1 MEKKIK
7 IIILVLVIL
16 LIALGSTMAYAYF
29 FTDYLKSDKEAFFKY
44 ILKNEELID
53 NLKDEDFSKY
63 IEKQKN
69 TAYSNSGEITISS
82 GTDETFKELGS
93 PSEDMKLT
101 FKGTRDDNSQYFKQD
116 INVKV
121 ENESISMELL
131 KQEDIYGF
139 KIDNMFKKFL
149 AVQNKDLKK
158 WAKILNMTDEQIEAI
173 PDKIEFN
180 ETINFS
186 DEEINGIS
194 QKYKN
199 IINENLTDEMFSKE
213 KEKEVTIYKLQ
224 LTKKQYNDILAKI
237 LETIK
242 SDDVVLNRI
251 TAMYGQQNNSAKDS
265 VIKMY
270 QENLDE
276 EIRDLQNISSE
287 EASEEII
294 FNVYKAKNQLLQTE
308 KIEDNTKFSIS
319 RAQNGINIL
328 YSENDGN
335 GNETDRQEIQIMKQ
349 KDNDKLTY
357 SINIMPQDTT
367 KNSYIKYTVN
377 GIASLENVEEQ
388 IEFSGNYDAS
398 LLSGNDMQSSNIS
411 NLLSEEDTQSS
422 GEDEKS
428 EQEEEAISARLKT
441 IVANKNDEN
450 ATLTLE
456 DLTQGFSGIS
466 NFKISKD
473 QDEENKDGFIIE
485 SKETGYIYEIDKS
498 GELIGVSSGDDE
510 DGAENQEQTGSGEG
524 QSESAQEENTQRFSI
539 NYKNTKKF
547 NTNFTIEKVDSKD
560 IMLLNNKNAESL
572 QQLFQ
577 KINEQMVMQMTNSNN
592 NANSSEQTN
601 Q

>member
-69 TAYSNSGEITISS
+69 TAYSNNGEITISS
-82 GTDETFKELGS
+82 DTGETLQDGS
-93 PSEDMKLT
+93 DMKLT

-213 KEKEVTIYKLQ
+213 KEKEATIYKLQ

-237 LETIK
+237 LEIMK
-242 SDDVVLNRI
+242 NDDVVLNRI

-270 QENLDE
+270 QENIDE
-276 EIRDLQNISSE
+276 EIKNLQNISSE

-319 RAQNGINIL
+319 KAQNGINIL
-328 YSENDGN
+328 YSENDEK
-335 GNETDRQEIQIMKQ
+335 GNETDRQEIEINKE

-357 SINIMPQDTT
+357 SINVIPQDTT
-367 KNSYIKYTVN
+367 KNSYIKYTIK
-377 GIASLENVEEQ
+377 GITSLENVEEQ

-422 GEDEKS
+422 GEDEKAA
-428 EQEEEAISARLKT
+428 QEEEAITARLET

-485 SKETGYIYEIDKS
+485 SKETGDIYEIDKR
-498 GELIGVSSGDDE
+498 GELISVSSGGDE
-510 DGAENQEQTGSGEG
+510 DDAENQEQTGSKEE
-524 QSESAQEENTQRFSI
+524 QSESTQEENTQKFSI

-547 NTNFTIEKVDSKD
+547 NTNLTIEKVDSKD

-577 KINEQMVMQMTNSNN
+577 KISEQMIMQMMNSSN
-592 NANSSEQTN
+592 NANSGEQTN

>member
-69 TAYSNSGEITISS
+69 TAYSNNGEITISS
-82 GTDETFKELGS
+82 DTEETLQDGS
-93 PSEDMKLT
+93 DIKLT

-237 LETIK
+237 LETMK
-242 SDDVVLNRI
+242 NDDVVLNRI

-276 EIRDLQNISSE
+276 EIKNLQNISSE
-287 EASEEII
+287 EASEKII

-308 KIEDNTKFSIS
+308 KIEDNTKLSVS
-319 RAQNGINIL
+319 KAQNGINIL
-328 YSENDGN
+328 YSENDEK

-357 SINIMPQDTT
+357 SINVIPQDTT
-367 KNSYIKYTVN
+367 KNSYIEYTIK
-377 GIASLENVEEQ
+377 GITSLENVEEQ

-398 LLSGNDMQSSNIS
+398 LLSGNDIQSSNIS

-422 GEDEKS
+422 GEDEKAA
-428 EQEEEAISARLKT
+428 QEEEAITARLET

-485 SKETGYIYEIDKS
+485 SKETGYIYEIDKR
-498 GELIGVSSGDDE
+498 GELISVSSGGDE
-510 DGAENQEQTGSGEG
+510 DDAENQEQTGSKEE
-524 QSESAQEENTQRFSI
+524 QSESAQEENTQKFSI

-547 NTNFTIEKVDSKD
+547 NTNLTIEKVDSKD

-577 KINEQMVMQMTNSNN
+577 KISEQMVMQMMNSSN
-592 NANSSEQTN
+592 NANSGEQTN

>member
-29 FTDYLKSDKEAFFKY
+29 FTDYLKSNKEAFFKY

-69 TAYSNSGEITISS
+69 TAYSNNGEITISS
-82 GTDETFKELGS
+82 DTEETLQDGS
-93 PSEDMKLT
+93 DIKLT

-213 KEKEVTIYKLQ
+213 KEKEATIYKLQ

-276 EIRDLQNISSE
+276 EIKNLQNISSE
-287 EASEEII
+287 EASEKII

-308 KIEDNTKFSIS
+308 KIEDNTKLSVS
-319 RAQNGINIL
+319 KAQNGINIL
-328 YSENDGN
+328 YSENDEK

-357 SINIMPQDTT
+357 SINVIPQDTT
-367 KNSYIKYTVN
+367 KNSYIEYTIK
-377 GIASLENVEEQ
+377 GITSLENVEEQ

-422 GEDEKS
+422 GEDEKAA
-428 EQEEEAISARLKT
+428 QEEEAITARLET

-485 SKETGYIYEIDKS
+485 SKETGDIYEIDKR
-498 GELIGVSSGDDE
+498 GELISVSSGGDE
-510 DGAENQEQTGSGEG
+510 DDAENQEQTGSKEE
-524 QSESAQEENTQRFSI
+524 QSESTQEENTQKFSI

-547 NTNFTIEKVDSKD
+547 NTNLTIEKVDSKD

-577 KINEQMVMQMTNSNN
+577 KISEQMVMQMMNSSN
-592 NANSSEQTN
+592 NANSGEQTN

>member
-7 IIILVLVIL
+7 IIILVLIIL

-69 TAYSNSGEITISS
+69 TAYSNNGEITISS
-82 GTDETFKELGS
+82 DTEETLQDGS
-93 PSEDMKLT
+93 DIKLT

-121 ENESISMELL
+121 ENGSISMELL

-158 WAKILNMTDEQIEAI
+158 WAKILNMTDEQIETI

-213 KEKEVTIYKLQ
+213 KEKEATIYKLQ

-237 LETIK
+237 LETMK
-242 SDDVVLNRI
+242 NDDVVLNRI

-276 EIRDLQNISSE
+276 EIKTLQNISSE

-308 KIEDNTKFSIS
+308 KIEDNTKLSVS
-319 RAQNGINIL
+319 KAQNGINIL
-328 YSENDGN
+328 YSENDEK

-357 SINIMPQDTT
+357 SINVIPQDTT
-367 KNSYIKYTVN
+367 KNSYIEYTIK
-377 GIASLENVEEQ
+377 GITSLENVEEQ

-422 GEDEKS
+422 GEDEKAA
-428 EQEEEAISARLKT
+428 QEEEAITARLET

-485 SKETGYIYEIDKS
+485 SKETGDIYEIDKR
-498 GELIGVSSGDDE
+498 GELISVSSGGDE
-510 DGAENQEQTGSGEG
+510 DDAENQEQTGSKEE
-524 QSESAQEENTQRFSI
+524 QSGSEQEENTQKFSI

-547 NTNFTIEKVDSKD
+547 NTNLTIEKVDSKD

-577 KINEQMVMQMTNSNN
+577 KISEQMVMQMMNSSN
-592 NANSSEQTN
+592 NANSGEQTN

>member
-308 KIEDNTKFSIS
+308 KIEDNTKLSIS

-357 SINIMPQDTT
+357 SVNVMPQDTT
-367 KNSYIKYTVN
+367 KNSYIKYTIN

-411 NLLSEEDTQSS
+411 NLLSEENTQSS

>member
-7 IIILVLVIL
+7 IIILVLIIL

-69 TAYSNSGEITISS
+69 TAYSNNGEITISS
-82 GTDETFKELGS
+82 DTEETLQDGS
-93 PSEDMKLT
+93 DIKLT

-121 ENESISMELL
+121 ENGSISMELL

-158 WAKILNMTDEQIEAI
+158 WAKILNMTDEQIETI

-213 KEKEVTIYKLQ
+213 KEKEATIYKLQ

-237 LETIK
+237 LETMK
-242 SDDVVLNRI
+242 NDDVVLNRI

-276 EIRDLQNISSE
+276 EIKTLQNISSE

-308 KIEDNTKFSIS
+308 KIEDNTKLSVS
-319 RAQNGINIL
+319 KAQNGINIL
-328 YSENDGN
+328 YSENDEK

-357 SINIMPQDTT
+357 SINVIPQDTT
-367 KNSYIKYTVN
+367 KNSYIEYTIK
-377 GIASLENVEEQ
+377 GITSLENVEEQ

-422 GEDEKS
+422 GEDEKAA
-428 EQEEEAISARLKT
+428 QEEEAITARLET

-485 SKETGYIYEIDKS
+485 SKETGDIYEIDKR
-498 GELIGVSSGDDE
+498 GELISVSSGGDE
-510 DGAENQEQTGSGEG
+510 DDAENQEQTGSKEE
-524 QSESAQEENTQRFSI
+524 QSESTQEENTQKFSI

-547 NTNFTIEKVDSKD
+547 NTNLTIEKVDSKD

-577 KINEQMVMQMTNSNN
+577 KISEQMVMQMMNSSN
-592 NANSSEQTN
+592 NANSGEQTN

>member
-82 GTDETFKELGS
+82 GTNETFKELGS

-213 KEKEVTIYKLQ
+213 KEKEATIYKLQ

-237 LETIK
+237 LETMK
-242 SDDVVLNRI
+242 NDDVVLNRI

-276 EIRDLQNISSE
+276 EIKNLQNISSE
-287 EASEEII
+287 EASEKII

-308 KIEDNTKFSIS
+308 KIEDNTKLSVS
-319 RAQNGINIL
+319 KAQNGINIL
-328 YSENDGN
+328 YSENDEK

-357 SINIMPQDTT
+357 SINVIPQDTT
-367 KNSYIKYTVN
+367 KNSYIEYTIK
-377 GIASLENVEEQ
+377 GITSLENVEEQ

-428 EQEEEAISARLKT
+428 AQEEEAITARLET

-498 GELIGVSSGDDE
+498 GELISVLSSDDE
-510 DGAENQEQTGSGEG
+510 DEIENQEQTGSKEK
-524 QSESAQEENTQRFSI
+524 QSGSAQEENTQKFSI

-547 NTNFTIEKVDSKD
+547 NTNLTIEKVDSKD

-577 KINEQMVMQMTNSNN
+577 KISEQMVMQMMNSSN

>member
-69 TAYSNSGEITISS
+69 TAYSNNGEITISS
-82 GTDETFKELGS
+82 DTGETLQDGS
-93 PSEDMKLT
+93 DMKLT

-213 KEKEVTIYKLQ
+213 KEKEATIYKLQ

-237 LETIK
+237 LEIMK
-242 SDDVVLNRI
+242 NDDVVLNRI

-270 QENLDE
+270 QENIDE
-276 EIRDLQNISSE
+276 EIKNLQNISSE

-319 RAQNGINIL
+319 KAQNGINIL
-328 YSENDGN
+328 YSENDEK

-357 SINIMPQDTT
+357 SINVIPQDTT
-367 KNSYIKYTVN
+367 KNSYIEYTIK
-377 GIASLENVEEQ
+377 GITSLENVEEQ

-428 EQEEEAISARLKT
+428 AQEEEAITARLET

-498 GELIGVSSGDDE
+498 GELISVLSSDDE
-510 DGAENQEQTGSGEG
+510 DEIENQEQTGSKEK
-524 QSESAQEENTQRFSI
+524 QSGSAQEENTQKFSI

-547 NTNFTIEKVDSKD
+547 NTNLTIEKVDSKD

-577 KINEQMVMQMTNSNN
+577 KISEQMVMQMMNSSN

>member
-69 TAYSNSGEITISS
+69 TAYSNNGEITISS
-82 GTDETFKELGS
+82 DTEETLQDGS
-93 PSEDMKLT
+93 DIKLT

-242 SDDVVLNRI
+242 NDDVVLNRI

-276 EIRDLQNISSE
+276 EIKNLQNISSE

-308 KIEDNTKFSIS
+308 KIEDNTKLSVS
-319 RAQNGINIL
+319 KAQNGINIL
-328 YSENDGN
+328 YSENDEK

-357 SINIMPQDTT
+357 SINVIPQDTT
-367 KNSYIKYTVN
+367 KNSYIEYTIK
-377 GIASLENVEEQ
+377 GITSLENVEEQ

-422 GEDEKS
+422 GEDEKAA
-428 EQEEEAISARLKT
+428 QEEEAITARLET

-498 GELIGVSSGDDE
+498 GELISVSSGGDE
-510 DGAENQEQTGSGEG
+510 DDAENQEQTGSKEE
-524 QSESAQEENTQRFSI
+524 QSESTQEENTQKFSI

-547 NTNFTIEKVDSKD
+547 NTNLTIEKVDSKD

-577 KINEQMVMQMTNSNN
+577 KISEQMVMQMMNSSN

>member
-308 KIEDNTKFSIS
+308 KIEDNTKLSIS

-411 NLLSEEDTQSS
+411 NLLSEENTQSS
-422 GEDEKS
+422 GEDEKAA
-428 EQEEEAISARLKT
+428 QEEEAISARLET

-510 DGAENQEQTGSGEG
+510 DDAENQEQTGSKEE
-524 QSESAQEENTQRFSI
+524 QSESAQEENTQKFSI

>member
-237 LETIK
+237 LETMK
-242 SDDVVLNRI
+242 NDDVVLNRI

-276 EIRDLQNISSE
+276 EIKNLQNISSE
-287 EASEEII
+287 EASEKII

-308 KIEDNTKFSIS
+308 KIEDNTKLSVS
-319 RAQNGINIL
+319 KAQNGINIL
-328 YSENDGN
+328 YSENDEK

-357 SINIMPQDTT
+357 SINVIPQDTT
-367 KNSYIKYTVN
+367 KNSYIEYTIK
-377 GIASLENVEEQ
+377 GITSLENVEEQ

-422 GEDEKS
+422 GEDEKAA
-428 EQEEEAISARLKT
+428 QEEEAITARLET

-498 GELIGVSSGDDE
+498 GELISVSSGGDE
-510 DGAENQEQTGSGEG
+510 DDAENQEQTGSKEK
-524 QSESAQEENTQRFSI
+524 QSGSAQEENTQKFSI

-547 NTNFTIEKVDSKD
+547 NTNLTIEKVDSKD

-577 KINEQMVMQMTNSNN
+577 KISEQMVMQMMNSSN
-592 NANSSEQTN
+592 NANSGEQTN

>member
-7 IIILVLVIL
+7 IIILVLIIL

-69 TAYSNSGEITISS
+69 TAYSNNGEITISS
-82 GTDETFKELGS
+82 DTEETLQDGS
-93 PSEDMKLT
+93 DIKLT
-101 FKGTRDDNSQYFKQD
+101 FKGNRDDNSQYFKQD

-213 KEKEVTIYKLQ
+213 KEKEATIYKLQ

-276 EIRDLQNISSE
+276 EIKNLQNISSE
-287 EASEEII
+287 EASEKII

-308 KIEDNTKFSIS
+308 KIEDNTKLSVS
-319 RAQNGINIL
+319 KAQNGINIL
-328 YSENDGN
+328 YSENDEK

-357 SINIMPQDTT
+357 SINVIPQDTT
-367 KNSYIKYTVN
+367 KNSYIEYTIK
-377 GIASLENVEEQ
+377 GITSLENVEEQ

-422 GEDEKS
+422 GEDEKAA
-428 EQEEEAISARLKT
+428 QEEEAITARLET

-498 GELIGVSSGDDE
+498 GELISVLSSDDE
-510 DGAENQEQTGSGEG
+510 DEIENQEQTGSKEE
-524 QSESAQEENTQRFSI
+524 QSGSAQEKNTQKFSM

-547 NTNFTIEKVDSKD
+547 NTNLTIEKVDSKD

-577 KINEQMVMQMTNSNN
+577 KISEQMVMQMMNSSN
-592 NANSSEQTN
+592 NANSGEQTN

>member
-69 TAYSNSGEITISS
+69 TAYSNNGEITISS
-82 GTDETFKELGS
+82 DTEETLQDGS
-93 PSEDMKLT
+93 DIKLT

-158 WAKILNMTDEQIEAI
+158 WAKVLNMTDEQIEAI

-213 KEKEVTIYKLQ
+213 KEKEATIYKLQ

-237 LETIK
+237 LETMK
-242 SDDVVLNRI
+242 NDDVVLNRI

-270 QENLDE
+270 QENIDE
-276 EIRDLQNISSE
+276 EIKNLQNISSE
-287 EASEEII
+287 EASEKII

-308 KIEDNTKFSIS
+308 KIEDNTKLSVS
-319 RAQNGINIL
+319 KAQNGINIL
-328 YSENDGN
+328 YSENDEK

-357 SINIMPQDTT
+357 SINVIPQDTT
-367 KNSYIKYTVN
+367 KNSYIEYTIK
-377 GIASLENVEEQ
+377 GITSLENVEEQ

-422 GEDEKS
+422 GEDEKAA
-428 EQEEEAISARLKT
+428 QEEEAITARLET

-485 SKETGYIYEIDKS
+485 SKETGDIYEIDKR
-498 GELIGVSSGDDE
+498 GELISVSSGGDE
-510 DGAENQEQTGSGEG
+510 DDAENQEQTGSKEE
-524 QSESAQEENTQRFSI
+524 QSESTQEENTQKFSI

-547 NTNFTIEKVDSKD
+547 NTNLTIEKVDSKD

-577 KINEQMVMQMTNSNN
+577 KISEQMIMQK
-592 NANSSEQTN
+592 Q
-601 Q
+601 

>member
-69 TAYSNSGEITISS
+69 TAYSNNGEITISS
-82 GTDETFKELGS
+82 DTEETLQDGS
-93 PSEDMKLT
+93 DIKLT
-101 FKGTRDDNSQYFKQD
+101 FKGNRDDNSQYFKQD

-213 KEKEVTIYKLQ
+213 KEKKATIYKLQ

-237 LETIK
+237 LETMK
-242 SDDVVLNRI
+242 NDDVVLNRI

-357 SINIMPQDTT
+357 SINVIPQDTT

-428 EQEEEAISARLKT
+428 EQEEEAIYARLKT

-485 SKETGYIYEIDKS
+485 SKETGYIYEIDKR
-498 GELIGVSSGDDE
+498 GELISVSSGGDE
-510 DGAENQEQTGSGEG
+510 DGTENQEQTGSKEE
-524 QSESAQEENTQRFSI
+524 QSESAQEENTQKFSI

>member
-82 GTDETFKELGS
+82 GTNETFKELGS

-510 DGAENQEQTGSGEG
+510 DGAENKEQTGSGEG

>member
-7 IIILVLVIL
+7 IIILVLIIL

-53 NLKDEDFSKY
+53 DLKDEDFSKY

-69 TAYSNSGEITISS
+69 TAYSNNGEITISS
-82 GTDETFKELGS
+82 DTEETLQDGS
-93 PSEDMKLT
+93 DIKLT

-158 WAKILNMTDEQIEAI
+158 WAKILNMTDEQIETI

-213 KEKEVTIYKLQ
+213 KEKEATIYKLQ

-237 LETIK
+237 LETMK
-242 SDDVVLNRI
+242 NDDVVLNRI
-251 TAMYGQQNNSAKDS
+251 TAMYGQQKNSAKDS

-276 EIRDLQNISSE
+276 EIKNLQNISSE
-287 EASEEII
+287 EASEKII

-308 KIEDNTKFSIS
+308 KIEDNTKLSVS
-319 RAQNGINIL
+319 KAQNGINIL
-328 YSENDGN
+328 YSENDEK

-357 SINIMPQDTT
+357 SINVIPQDTT
-367 KNSYIKYTVN
+367 KNSYIEYTIK
-377 GIASLENVEEQ
+377 GITSLENVEEQ

-428 EQEEEAISARLKT
+428 AQEEEAITARLET

-498 GELIGVSSGDDE
+498 GELISVLSSDDE
-510 DGAENQEQTGSGEG
+510 DEIENQEQTGSKEK
-524 QSESAQEENTQRFSI
+524 QSGSAQEENTQKFSI

-547 NTNFTIEKVDSKD
+547 NTNLTIEKVDSKD

-577 KINEQMVMQMTNSNN
+577 KISEQMVMQMMNSSN

>member
-69 TAYSNSGEITISS
+69 TAYSNNGEITISS
-82 GTDETFKELGS
+82 DTEETLQDGS
-93 PSEDMKLT
+93 DIKLT

-158 WAKILNMTDEQIEAI
+158 WAKFLNMTDEQIEAI

-213 KEKEVTIYKLQ
+213 KEKEATIYKLQ

-237 LETIK
+237 LETMK
-242 SDDVVLNRI
+242 NDDVVLNRI

-270 QENLDE
+270 QENIDE
-276 EIRDLQNISSE
+276 EIKNLQNISSE
-287 EASEEII
+287 EASEKII

-308 KIEDNTKFSIS
+308 KIEDNTKLSVS
-319 RAQNGINIL
+319 KAQNGINIL
-328 YSENDGN
+328 YSENDEK

-357 SINIMPQDTT
+357 SINVIPQDTT
-367 KNSYIKYTVN
+367 KNSYIEYTIK
-377 GIASLENVEEQ
+377 GITSLENVEEQ

-422 GEDEKS
+422 GEDEKAA
-428 EQEEEAISARLKT
+428 QEEEAITARLET

-485 SKETGYIYEIDKS
+485 SKETGDIYEIDKR
-498 GELIGVSSGDDE
+498 GELISVSSGGDE
-510 DGAENQEQTGSGEG
+510 DDAENQEQTGSKEE
-524 QSESAQEENTQRFSI
+524 QSESTQEENTQKFSI

-547 NTNFTIEKVDSKD
+547 NTNLTIEKVDSKD

-577 KINEQMVMQMTNSNN
+577 KISEQMIMQMMNSSN
-592 NANSSEQTN
+592 NANSGEQTN

>member
-158 WAKILNMTDEQIEAI
+158 WAKILNMTDERIEAI

-237 LETIK
+237 LETMK
-242 SDDVVLNRI
+242 NDDVVLNRI

-276 EIRDLQNISSE
+276 EIKNLQNISSE
-287 EASEEII
+287 EASEKII

-308 KIEDNTKFSIS
+308 KIEDNTKLSVS
-319 RAQNGINIL
+319 KAQNGINIL
-328 YSENDGN
+328 YSENDEK

-357 SINIMPQDTT
+357 SINVIPQDTT
-367 KNSYIKYTVN
+367 KNSYIEYTIK
-377 GIASLENVEEQ
+377 GITSLENVEEQ

-422 GEDEKS
+422 GEDEKAA
-428 EQEEEAISARLKT
+428 QEEEAITARLET

-485 SKETGYIYEIDKS
+485 SKETGYIYEIDKR
-498 GELIGVSSGDDE
+498 GELISVSSGGDE
-510 DGAENQEQTGSGEG
+510 DDAENQEQTGSKEK
-524 QSESAQEENTQRFSI
+524 QSGSAQEENTQKFSI

-547 NTNFTIEKVDSKD
+547 NTNLTIEKVDSKD

-577 KINEQMVMQMTNSNN
+577 KISEQMVMQMMNSSN
-592 NANSSEQTN
+592 NANSGEQTN

>member
-69 TAYSNSGEITISS
+69 TAYSNNGEITISS
-82 GTDETFKELGS
+82 DTEETLQDGS
-93 PSEDMKLT
+93 DIKLT

-158 WAKILNMTDEQIEAI
+158 WAKVLNMTDEQIEAI

-213 KEKEVTIYKLQ
+213 KEKEATIYKLQ

-237 LETIK
+237 LEIMK
-242 SDDVVLNRI
+242 NDDVVLNRI

-276 EIRDLQNISSE
+276 EIKNLQNISSE

-308 KIEDNTKFSIS
+308 KIEDNTKLSVS
-319 RAQNGINIL
+319 KAQNGINIL
-328 YSENDGN
+328 YSENDEK

-357 SINIMPQDTT
+357 SINVIPQDTT
-367 KNSYIKYTVN
+367 KNSYIEYTIK
-377 GIASLENVEEQ
+377 GITSLENVEEQ

-422 GEDEKS
+422 GEDEKAA
-428 EQEEEAISARLKT
+428 QEEEAITARLET

-485 SKETGYIYEIDKS
+485 SKETGDIYEIDKR
-498 GELIGVSSGDDE
+498 GELISVSSGGDE
-510 DGAENQEQTGSGEG
+510 DDAENQEQTGSKEE
-524 QSESAQEENTQRFSI
+524 QSESTQEENTQKFSI

-547 NTNFTIEKVDSKD
+547 NTNLTIEKVDSKD

-577 KINEQMVMQMTNSNN
+577 KISEQMVMQMMNSSN
-592 NANSSEQTN
+592 NANSGEQTN

>member
-69 TAYSNSGEITISS
+69 TAYSNNGEITISS
-82 GTDETFKELGS
+82 DTEETLQDGS
-93 PSEDMKLT
+93 DIKLT

-158 WAKILNMTDEQIEAI
+158 WAKVLNMTDEQIEAI

-213 KEKEVTIYKLQ
+213 KEKEATIYKLQ

-237 LETIK
+237 LETMK
-242 SDDVVLNRI
+242 NDDVVLNRI

-270 QENLDE
+270 QENIDE
-276 EIRDLQNISSE
+276 EIKNLQNISSE
-287 EASEEII
+287 EASEKII

-308 KIEDNTKFSIS
+308 KIEDNTKFSVS
-319 RAQNGINIL
+319 KAQNGINIL
-328 YSENDGN
+328 YSENDEK

-357 SINIMPQDTT
+357 SINVIPQDTT
-367 KNSYIKYTVN
+367 KNSYIEYTIK
-377 GIASLENVEEQ
+377 GITSLENVEEQ

-428 EQEEEAISARLKT
+428 AQEEEAITARLET

-498 GELIGVSSGDDE
+498 GELISVLSSDDE
-510 DGAENQEQTGSGEG
+510 DEIENQEQTGNKEKQSG
-524 QSESAQEENTQRFSI
+524 SAQEKNTQKFSI

-547 NTNFTIEKVDSKD
+547 NTNLTIEKVDSKD

-577 KINEQMVMQMTNSNN
+577 KISEQMVMQMMNSSN
-592 NANSSEQTN
+592 NANSGEQTN

>member
-158 WAKILNMTDEQIEAI
+158 WAKILNMTDEQIEAT

-237 LETIK
+237 LEIMK
-242 SDDVVLNRI
+242 NDDVVLNRI

-276 EIRDLQNISSE
+276 EIKNLQNISSE
-287 EASEEII
+287 EASEKII

-308 KIEDNTKFSIS
+308 KIEDNTKLSVS
-319 RAQNGINIL
+319 KAQNGINIL
-328 YSENDGN
+328 YSENDEK

-357 SINIMPQDTT
+357 SINVIPQDTT
-367 KNSYIKYTVN
+367 KNSYIEYTIK
-377 GIASLENVEEQ
+377 GITSLENVEEQ

-428 EQEEEAISARLKT
+428 AQEEEAITARLET

-485 SKETGYIYEIDKS
+485 SKETGDIYEIDKR
-498 GELIGVSSGDDE
+498 GELISVSSGGDE
-510 DGAENQEQTGSGEG
+510 DDAENQEQTGSKEE
-524 QSESAQEENTQRFSI
+524 QSESTQEENTQKFSI

-547 NTNFTIEKVDSKD
+547 NTNLTIEKVDSKD

-577 KINEQMVMQMTNSNN
+577 KISEQMVMQMMNSSN
-592 NANSSEQTN
+592 NANSGEQTN

>member
-276 EIRDLQNISSE
+276 EIKNLQNISSE
-287 EASEEII
+287 EASEKII

-308 KIEDNTKFSIS
+308 KIEDNTKLSVS
-319 RAQNGINIL
+319 KAQNGINIL
-328 YSENDGN
+328 YSENDEK

-357 SINIMPQDTT
+357 SINVIPQDTT
-367 KNSYIKYTVN
+367 KNSYIEYTIK
-377 GIASLENVEEQ
+377 GITSLENVEEQ

-422 GEDEKS
+422 GEDEKAA
-428 EQEEEAISARLKT
+428 QEEEAITARLET

-485 SKETGYIYEIDKS
+485 SKETGYIYEIDKR
-498 GELIGVSSGDDE
+498 GELISVSSGGDE
-510 DGAENQEQTGSGEG
+510 DDAENQEQTGSKEK
-524 QSESAQEENTQRFSI
+524 QSGSAQEENTQKFSI

-547 NTNFTIEKVDSKD
+547 NTNLTIEKVDSKD

-577 KINEQMVMQMTNSNN
+577 KISEQMVMQMMNSSN
-592 NANSSEQTN
+592 NANSGEQTN

>member
-69 TAYSNSGEITISS
+69 TAYSNNGEITISS
-82 GTDETFKELGS
+82 DTGETLQDGS
-93 PSEDMKLT
+93 DMKLT

-121 ENESISMELL
+121 ENGSISMELL

-213 KEKEVTIYKLQ
+213 KEKEATIYKLQ

-237 LETIK
+237 LEIMK
-242 SDDVVLNRI
+242 NDDVVLNRI

-287 EASEEII
+287 EASEEVI

-308 KIEDNTKFSIS
+308 KIEDNTKFLIS

-357 SINIMPQDTT
+357 SINVIPQDTT
-367 KNSYIKYTVN
+367 KNSYIEYTIK
-377 GIASLENVEEQ
+377 GITSLENVEEQ

-422 GEDEKS
+422 GEDEKAA
-428 EQEEEAISARLKT
+428 QEEEAITARLET

-485 SKETGYIYEIDKS
+485 SKETGDIYEIDKR
-498 GELIGVSSGDDE
+498 GELISVSSGGDE
-510 DGAENQEQTGSGEG
+510 DDAENQEQTGSKEE
-524 QSESAQEENTQRFSI
+524 QSESTQEENTQKFSI

-547 NTNFTIEKVDSKD
+547 NTNLTIEKVDSKD

-577 KINEQMVMQMTNSNN
+577 KISEQMIMQMMNSSN
-592 NANSSEQTN
+592 NANSGEQTN

>member
-237 LETIK
+237 LETMK
-242 SDDVVLNRI
+242 NDDVVLNRI

-276 EIRDLQNISSE
+276 EIKNLQNISSE
-287 EASEEII
+287 EASEKII

-308 KIEDNTKFSIS
+308 KIEDNTKLSVS
-319 RAQNGINIL
+319 KAQNGINIL
-328 YSENDGN
+328 YSENDEK

-357 SINIMPQDTT
+357 SINVIPQDTT
-367 KNSYIKYTVN
+367 KNSYIEYTIK
-377 GIASLENVEEQ
+377 GITSLENVEEQ

-422 GEDEKS
+422 GEDEKAA
-428 EQEEEAISARLKT
+428 QEEEAITARLET

-485 SKETGYIYEIDKS
+485 SKETGYIYEIDKR
-498 GELIGVSSGDDE
+498 GELISVSSGGDE
-510 DGAENQEQTGSGEG
+510 DDAENQEQTGSKEK
-524 QSESAQEENTQRFSI
+524 QSGSAQEENTQKFSI

-547 NTNFTIEKVDSKD
+547 NTNLTIEKVDSKD

-577 KINEQMVMQMTNSNN
+577 KISEQMVMQMMNSSN
-592 NANSSEQTN
+592 NANSGEQTN

>member
-69 TAYSNSGEITISS
+69 TAYSNNGEITISS
-82 GTDETFKELGS
+82 DTEETLQDGS
-93 PSEDMKLT
+93 DIKLT
-101 FKGTRDDNSQYFKQD
+101 FKGNRDDNSQYFKQD

-276 EIRDLQNISSE
+276 EIKNLQNISSE
-287 EASEEII
+287 EASEKII

-308 KIEDNTKFSIS
+308 KIEDNTKLSVS
-319 RAQNGINIL
+319 KAQNGINIL
-328 YSENDGN
+328 YSENDEK

-357 SINIMPQDTT
+357 SINVIPQDTT
-367 KNSYIKYTVN
+367 KNSYIEYTIK
-377 GIASLENVEEQ
+377 GITSLENVEEQ

-422 GEDEKS
+422 GEDEKAA
-428 EQEEEAISARLKT
+428 QEEEAITARLET

-498 GELIGVSSGDDE
+498 GELISVLSSDDE
-510 DGAENQEQTGSGEG
+510 DEIENQEQTGSKEE
-524 QSESAQEENTQRFSI
+524 QSGSAQEKNTQKFSI

-547 NTNFTIEKVDSKD
+547 NTNLTIEKVDSKD

-577 KINEQMVMQMTNSNN
+577 KISEQMVMQMMNSSN
-592 NANSSEQTN
+592 NANSGEQTN

>member
-69 TAYSNSGEITISS
+69 TAYSNNGEITISS
-82 GTDETFKELGS
+82 DTEETLQDGS
-93 PSEDMKLT
+93 DIKLT

-251 TAMYGQQNNSAKDS
+251 TVMYGQQNNSAKDS

-276 EIRDLQNISSE
+276 EIKNLQNISSE

-308 KIEDNTKFSIS
+308 KIEDNTKLSVS
-319 RAQNGINIL
+319 KAQNGINIL
-328 YSENDGN
+328 YSENDEK

-357 SINIMPQDTT
+357 SINVIPQDTT
-367 KNSYIKYTVN
+367 KNSYIEYTIK
-377 GIASLENVEEQ
+377 GITSLENVEEQ

-422 GEDEKS
+422 GEDEKAA
-428 EQEEEAISARLKT
+428 QEEEAITARLET

-498 GELIGVSSGDDE
+498 GELISVLSSDDE
-510 DGAENQEQTGSGEG
+510 DEIENQEQTGSKEE
-524 QSESAQEENTQRFSI
+524 QSGSAQEKNTQKFSI

-547 NTNFTIEKVDSKD
+547 NTNLTIEKVDSKD

-577 KINEQMVMQMTNSNN
+577 KISEQMVMQMMNSSN
-592 NANSSEQTN
+592 NANSGEQTN

>member
-29 FTDYLKSDKEAFFKY
+29 FTDYLKSNKEAFFKY

-69 TAYSNSGEITISS
+69 TAYSNNGEITISS
-82 GTDETFKELGS
+82 DTEETLQDGS
-93 PSEDMKLT
+93 DIKLT

-158 WAKILNMTDEQIEAI
+158 WAKILNMTDEQIETI

-213 KEKEVTIYKLQ
+213 KEKEATIYKLQ

-237 LETIK
+237 LETMK
-242 SDDVVLNRI
+242 NDDVVLNRI

-276 EIRDLQNISSE
+276 EIKTLQNISSE

-308 KIEDNTKFSIS
+308 KIEDNTKLSVS
-319 RAQNGINIL
+319 KAQNGINIL
-328 YSENDGN
+328 YSENDEK

-357 SINIMPQDTT
+357 SINVIPQDTT
-367 KNSYIKYTVN
+367 KNSYIEYTIK
-377 GIASLENVEEQ
+377 GITSLENVEEQ

-422 GEDEKS
+422 GEDEKAA
-428 EQEEEAISARLKT
+428 QEEEAITARLET

-485 SKETGYIYEIDKS
+485 SKETGDIYEIDKR
-498 GELIGVSSGDDE
+498 GELISVSSGGDE
-510 DGAENQEQTGSGEG
+510 DDAENQEQTGSKEE
-524 QSESAQEENTQRFSI
+524 QSGSEQEENTQKFSI

-547 NTNFTIEKVDSKD
+547 NTNLTIEKVDSKD

-577 KINEQMVMQMTNSNN
+577 KISEQMVMQMMNSSN
-592 NANSSEQTN
+592 NANSGEQTN

>member
-69 TAYSNSGEITISS
+69 TAYSNNGEITISS
-82 GTDETFKELGS
+82 DTEETLQDGS
-93 PSEDMKLT
+93 DIKLT

-116 INVKV
+116 INVKA
-121 ENESISMELL
+121 ENGSISMELL

-158 WAKILNMTDEQIEAI
+158 WAKILNMTDEQIETI

-213 KEKEVTIYKLQ
+213 KEKKATIYKLQ
-224 LTKKQYNDILAKI
+224 LTKKQYNDILTKI
-237 LETIK
+237 LETMK
-242 SDDVVLNRI
+242 NDDVVLNRI

-270 QENLDE
+270 QENIDE
-276 EIRDLQNISSE
+276 EIKTLQNISSE

-308 KIEDNTKFSIS
+308 KIEDNTKLSVS
-319 RAQNGINIL
+319 KAQNGINIL
-328 YSENDGN
+328 YSENDEK

-357 SINIMPQDTT
+357 SINVIPQDTT
-367 KNSYIKYTVN
+367 KNSYIEYTIK
-377 GIASLENVEEQ
+377 GITSLENVEEQ

-422 GEDEKS
+422 GEDEKAA
-428 EQEEEAISARLKT
+428 QEEEAITARLET

-498 GELIGVSSGDDE
+498 GELISVLSSDDE
-510 DGAENQEQTGSGEG
+510 DEIENQEQTGSKEE
-524 QSESAQEENTQRFSI
+524 QSESAQEENTQKFSI

-547 NTNFTIEKVDSKD
+547 NTNLTIEKVDSKD

-577 KINEQMVMQMTNSNN
+577 KISEQMVMQMMNSSN